1 MEHHFEP
8 THIAILAGMFLFAFS
23 SMYVLYRV
31 MKRSPLFAE
40 GSNQETAT
48 NSDESTNDI
57 SETRHY

>member
-1 MEHHFEP
+1 MEHHYEP

-40 GSNQETAT
+40 NSIKENAT
-48 NSDESTNDI
+48 NSGESPIDI
-57 SETRHY
+57 PETGH